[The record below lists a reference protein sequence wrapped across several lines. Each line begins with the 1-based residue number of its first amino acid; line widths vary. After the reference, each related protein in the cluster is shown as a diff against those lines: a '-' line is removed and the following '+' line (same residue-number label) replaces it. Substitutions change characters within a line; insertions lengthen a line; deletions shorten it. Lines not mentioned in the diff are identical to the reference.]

1 VHNNNFLTRSTLKH
15 AIEVRKTMMN
25 KDGNFENSSNLD
37 FILNTMQQ
45 QFERLNMVLG
55 DMR

>member
-1 VHNNNFLTRSTLKH
+1 VHNNNFLTRSTIKH